1 MKERKKEVGLAAL
14 GPGLMEQCHF
24 TINLIF
30 KSIQICNGPKEA
42 FPNSKNFK

>member
-1 MKERKKEVGLAAL
+1 MKERKKELRLAAL